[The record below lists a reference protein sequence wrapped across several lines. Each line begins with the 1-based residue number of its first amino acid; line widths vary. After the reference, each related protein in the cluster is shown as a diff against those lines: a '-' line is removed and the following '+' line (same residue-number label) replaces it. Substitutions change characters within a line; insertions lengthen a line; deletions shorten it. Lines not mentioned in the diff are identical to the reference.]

1 MKKSQLK
8 INAERL
14 ASTYEK
20 NKKLWAN
27 LHLILA
33 AVNSGETVPQWAIVE
48 ALDSAIEKTG
58 EVGLDLAEFLDDY
71 YFGGE
76 K

>member
-14 ASTYEK
+14 AAAYDK
-20 NKKLWAN
+20 NQSAWAA
-27 LHLILA
+27 LHLIYSALK
-33 AVNSGETVPQWAIVE
+33 NGENVPQWAIIDS
-48 ALDSAIEKTG
+48 LGSAIDKTG